1 MYRFCTPCRSA
12 ASPYVELYTVI
23 LVQVRYILNTD
34 MPVLSV
40 VVGDGVR
47 VLFFWTKYLTQRS
60 NHTDPNRKC
69 SAVPSLRRYQRV

>member
-47 VLFFWTKYLTQRS
+47 VIFGLST
-60 NHTDPNRKC
+60 
-69 SAVPSLRRYQRV
+69 

>member
-47 VLFFWTKYLTQRS
+47 VIFGLSTCHNDPIILTP
-60 NHTDPNRKC
+60 T
-69 SAVPSLRRYQRV
+69 